1 MSVPSPWSP
10 ALCVVARGL
19 LFAQVDRI
27 ILVKIEYRD
36 GYHAHRL
43 HRTFPQL
50 PTNEGVFRFHSFP
63 KQYSKNPIKP
73 RFAGFA

>member
-1 MSVPSPWSP
+1 M
-10 ALCVVARGL
+10 
-19 LFAQVDRI
+19 RI
-27 ILVKIEYRD
+27 NIPEGISANHPKIKGD
-36 GYHAHRL
+36 GHLTHRL

-63 KQYSKNPIKP
+63 KQYSKTPIKP